1 MNFNYNYMEKLQ
13 KIIRTIDYTLETGN
27 PDFYECN
34 EEDVKEFLDISV
46 DAYALIQWPG
56 SQEYMEK
63 EWFDDEAILALGS
76 EDKTG
81 GSAYFIPIKYLI

>member
-1 MNFNYNYMEKLQ
+1 MTSAQLMAQAKELEK
-13 KIIRTIDYTLETGN
+13 
-27 PDFYECN
+27 
-34 EEDVKEFLDISV
+34 
-46 DAYALIQWPG
+46 
-56 SQEYMEK
+56 K